1 MNNAKKKLGLVG
13 LLFALLLPA
22 TSALAAGGATDLKA
36 SGANINDLGSLQRGA
51 QLFVNYCLGCH
62 SAEYMRYNRLAE
74 DLELGEEM
82 VMANLIFSDQK
93 IGDPMTI
100 AMNTEQGEAWFGK
113 APPDL
118 SLIGRSR
125 GADWVYNY
133 MLGFYRD
140 GNGGWNNTVLQ
151 NASMPHVFWQLQG
164 IQEPV
169 YKTVSE
175 GGVERQVVDYLEL
188 VEPGSLSPEAY
199 EDSMRDLAAFI
210 DYLGE
215 PAQLK
220 RKKIGVWVMLY
231 LSFFALLAFL
241 LKAEYWRD
249 VH

>member
-1 MNNAKKKLGLVG
+1 MKNYKN
-13 LLFALLLPA
+13 LLALAVLLLTLPVSGA
-22 TSALAAGGATDLKA
+22 FAAGGGGDLKP

-51 QLFVNYCLGCH
+51 QLFMNYCMGCH

-74 DLELGEEM
+74 DLELGEDM
-82 VMANLIFSDQK
+82 VMRNLIFTDQK

-100 AMNTEQGEAWFGK
+100 AMSEENAEQWFGK

-140 GNGGWNNTVLQ
+140 ANGGWNNTVLE

-169 YKTVSE
+169 YKTVNE
-175 GGVERQVVDYLEL
+175 NGIERQVVDHLEL

-199 EDSMRDLAAFI
+199 DDSMRDLAAFI

-231 LSFFALLAFL
+231 LALFAFL
-241 LKAEYWRD
+241 AYLLKLEYWRD